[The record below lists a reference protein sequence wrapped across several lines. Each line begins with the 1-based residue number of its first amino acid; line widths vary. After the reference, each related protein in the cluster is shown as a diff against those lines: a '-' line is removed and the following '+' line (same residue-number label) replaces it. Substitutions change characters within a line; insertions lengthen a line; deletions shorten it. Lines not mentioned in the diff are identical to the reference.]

1 MEFSNSD
8 FGAERIVASLLASL
22 LLGRITPDKREN
34 FILAKLPLE
43 TSFIR
48 KPLYEMLIMV
58 INNSW

>member
-1 MEFSNSD
+1 MSKIVLPNSP
-8 FGAERIVASLLASL
+8 VASQTCPS
-22 LLGRITPDKREN
+22 GRITSDKREN

-58 INNSW
+58 INNS